1 MQLKVVYR
9 PKEAVLAPGVEMELT
24 QKVYYVDRQEDTY
37 ATFFDTVY
45 KDIIGDDN
53 TSKSRENFRLRHFN
67 VQYKIM
73 LDTYTGRENESL

>member
-9 PKEAVLAPGVEMELT
+9 PKESVLAPDTDMELA
-24 QKVYYVDRQEDTY
+24 QRVFYVDRAEDTY
-37 ATFFDTVY
+37 ATFFDMVY
-45 KDIIGDDN
+45 KEIIGDKRED
-53 TSKSRENFRLRHFN
+53 KQRENFRLRSFN